1 MTIYPKHLKLD
12 NNYFVRTHM
21 FKKFFLTIFFFI
33 ILSSISAT
41 YLYAQDL
48 IYKRN
53 PNLDYVAV
61 NNEIREGEDEGFLK
75 VIEGD
80 NVKIAG
86 FGNPNTSIRI
96 LFEDKV
102 VETSVD
108 SNGNWFALFTVLGL
122 PKGSY
127 PVYLETGNSGNKE
140 PLITMVV
147 TDTELLVD
155 ETEDEKEDIKE
166 NSSNSYIG
174 YIILG
179 IFIPIFT
186 AIGWFLGTYSE
197 RNKKND

>member
-41 YLYAQDL
+41 YLFAQDL
-48 IYKRN
+48 IYKPN

-61 NNEIREGEDEGFLK
+61 NNEIREGEEEGFLK

-179 IFIPIFT
+179 ILIPIFT

>member
-1 MTIYPKHLKLD
+1 
-12 NNYFVRTHM
+12 M

-41 YLYAQDL
+41 YLFAQDL
-48 IYKRN
+48 IYKPN

-61 NNEIREGEDEGFLK
+61 NNEIREGEEEGFLK

-147 TDTELLVD
+147 TDTEFLVD
-155 ETEDEKEDIKE
+155 ETEEDEDDLKG

-174 YIILG
+174 YIIVG
-179 IFIPIFT
+179 ILIPIFT

-197 RNKKND
+197 KKQ

>member
-1 MTIYPKHLKLD
+1 MFQKLFITIS
-12 NNYFVRTHM
+12 
-21 FKKFFLTIFFFI
+21 FFL
-33 ILSSISAT
+33 ILSSTSIT
-41 YLYAQDL
+41 YLYSQDL
-48 IYKRN
+48 IYKPN

-61 NNEIREGEDEGFLK
+61 NNEIREGEEEGFLK

-80 NVKIAG
+80 NVKISG
-86 FGNPNTSIRI
+86 FGSPNTSIKI
-96 LFEDKV
+96 LYEDKV
-102 VETSVD
+102 VESSVD

-127 PVYLETGNSGNKE
+127 PVYIETGNSGNKE

-147 TDTELLVD
+147 TETEIFVD
-155 ETEDEKEDIKE
+155 ETEDEQKNIKG

-179 IFIPIFT
+179 ILIPIFT

-197 RNKKND
+197 RNRKND

>member
-41 YLYAQDL
+41 YLFAQDL
-48 IYKRN
+48 IYKPN

-61 NNEIREGEDEGFLK
+61 NNEIREGEEEGFLK

-127 PVYLETGNSGNKE
+127 PVYIETGNSGNKE

-147 TDTELLVD
+147 TETELFID
-155 ETEDEKEDIKE
+155 ETEDEKEEIKE
-166 NSSNSYIG
+166 NSSNRYIG

-179 IFIPIFT
+179 ILIPIFT

-197 RNKKND
+197 KNNKKK

>member
-41 YLYAQDL
+41 YLFAQDL
-48 IYKRN
+48 IYKPN

-61 NNEIREGEDEGFLK
+61 NNEIREGEEEGFLK

-147 TDTELLVD
+147 TDTEFLVD
-155 ETEDEKEDIKE
+155 ETEEDEDDLKG

-174 YIILG
+174 YIIVG
-179 IFIPIFT
+179 ILIPIFT